1 MVYNICPP
9 ANSYIRRKIL
19 PFYHQSRAQRGKDA
33 VRKPLAERAREARDA
48 LSINYSRAIDYWFR
62 KEFQLGG
69 NIFSIKNEVENIDGR
84 QIALIISHFGS
95 IFQHSDILIQFR
107 ESGLKA
113 NQVIIDATPFGG
125 ERIFHIR
132 FTVINNYLVDLGS
145 IRSEMG
151 GYGGKGLTALYDFA
165 KDRGYREIIY
175 SPKDDH
181 ARQFYFHMDFIS
193 AASRDL
199 FRLNI

>member
-1 MVYNICPP
+1 MVFNICPP
-9 ANSYIRRKIL
+9 TSSYLRKKIL
-19 PFYHQSRAQRGKDA
+19 PSYAQYRARRGINRP
-33 VRKPLAERAREARDA
+33 RKPLVERAKEARDK
-48 LSINYSRAIDYWFR
+48 LTINYSQAIGYWWCE
-62 KEFQLGG
+62 EFQLGG